1 MKHVIQNGM
10 KLVHVNVDY
19 MQAFVMIK
27 SVGIMIN
34 ADMYVKNLLTKVD
47 VINELIWNPNLCEC

>member
-19 MQAFVMIK
+19 MQVFVMIK

-47 VINELIWNPNLCEC
+47 VINEFIWNPNLCEC